1 MFFVESETNSA
12 LPDRIFFI
20 EMNALNNLLNS
31 FCYRAFNSSLS
42 QDKIEV
48 SPWEVWTD
56 RQTKR
61 WTSVISGSQPNVIK
75 TVSYLSSLESP
86 SY

>member
-31 FCYRAFNSSLS
+31 FC
-42 QDKIEV
+42 
-48 SPWEVWTD
+48 
-56 RQTKR
+56 
-61 WTSVISGSQPNVIK
+61 
-75 TVSYLSSLESP
+75 
-86 SY
+86 